1 MSKVEI
7 IEISRPK
14 NLFYY
19 FTGLLILALN
29 KFRYSVLGY
38 RTPRVFKISEFHR
51 AIKYDIDVVDQWV
64 EELKKY
70 VVDESLIEKNVLEL
84 GPGGDLG
91 IGLILLS
98 KGVGTYN
105 SMDVN
110 NLVKDVPGE
119 FYHALFDYLR
129 ENGNDEDVIRPL
141 EEQLKLTQQGSN
153 DRLNY
158 LVRDDFDIT
167 VFGKSSVDLVF
178 SQAAFE
184 HFDDIHKTFFQL
196 SEVVREGG
204 KLVTEIDLNTHTRW
218 IRDVDPLNI
227 YRYSEGIYKLFK
239 FSGSPNRLRPYEY
252 VSVLEKYGWINVKVQ
267 PLVKVSEPYLDGI
280 KGHLPKIFDNDSAQI
295 GYLSV
300 LVTATKA

>member
-1 MSKVEI
+1 MSKVEV

-14 NLFYY
+14 NIFYY
-19 FTGLLILALN
+19 FVGLLILALN
-29 KFRYSVLGY
+29 KLRYSTLGY
-38 RTPRVFKISEFHR
+38 RTPRVFDTSEYHR

-70 VVDESLIEKNVLEL
+70 AIDETLIGKNVLEL

-91 IGLILLS
+91 IGLIMLS
-98 KGVGTYN
+98 KGAKTYN
-105 SMDVN
+105 SMDIN
-110 NLVKDVPGE
+110 NLVKDVPEE
-119 FYHALFDYLR
+119 FYHTLFDHL
-129 ENGNDEDVIRPL
+129 NKHGSDEDAMHTL
-141 EEQLKLTQQGSN
+141 KEQLRLTRQESN

-158 LVRDDFDIT
+158 LVREDFDIT

-184 HFDDIHKTFFQL
+184 HFDDIHKTFSQL

-227 YRYSEGIYKLFK
+227 YRYSEGIYKFFK

-280 KGHLPKIFDNDSAQI
+280 KGHLPKRFDNDSAQM

-300 LVTATKA
+300 LVTATKG